1 MSSLRITLL
10 LLVIL
15 TALGAYFFF
24 VEVPTSHKEEEIR
37 RSQQQL
43 IPFDDRAIT
52 QFTLTTPKETIA
64 FAQDHRGRWFITHP
78 LRARA
83 DSREVGKILR
93 ALTIGSVERTIQED
107 GKHPDHYGLN
117 PPHLLITVT
126 AGKHV
131 EDIALGT
138 RGPLSSTLYARKKS
152 DGKIVLTTL
161 DPMTFYRKSFYTFRQ
176 KNIMRFDRTETDRL
190 RLQYPGK
197 ELVLQRAS
205 RVHGLGYNWRLT
217 QPIEGPADRTKVG
230 LLLMALE
237 GLTAKEFIDSE
248 SEKRALMQTLGA
260 PVAILTVR
268 ARRKDHVVAVF
279 EADNHRKAYAMTSPK
294 QPLYR
299 INPGFIKKVTTDLFD
314 IRDKRLLGM
323 EQKDLAILTVHT
335 PQDQYVLINQNNEWV
350 LERNP
355 AQRLNQETVALF
367 VSRLIDLPAEFQVT
381 TQQTTLAP
389 FGLDKPTATFTAIN
403 HQGKEKGRLILGT
416 REHGLVYAK
425 GTGLP
430 GVYQARSTILTQI
443 PSFAQLLLTE
453 E

>member
-1 MSSLRITLL
+1 MSSFRITLL
-10 LLVIL
+10 LLIIL
-15 TALGAYFFF
+15 SALGAYLFF
-24 VEVPTSHKEEEIR
+24 VEVPTSHKEAETR

-52 QFTLTTPKETIA
+52 QFTMTTSKETIA
-64 FAQDHRGRWFITHP
+64 FTQDHRGRWFITLP
-78 LRARA
+78 LQARA
-83 DSREVGKILR
+83 DSREVGKVLR
-93 ALTIGSVERTIQED
+93 ALTIGKVERIIQED
-107 GKHPDHYGLN
+107 GKHPDQYGLN
-117 PPHLLITVT
+117 PPHLSISLT
-126 AGKHV
+126 AGKQT
-131 EDIALGT
+131 EEIALGT
-138 RGPLSSTLYARKKS
+138 RGPLLSTLYARKKS

-190 RLQYPGK
+190 RLQYTGK
-197 ELVLQRAS
+197 QLVLQRAS

-248 SEKRALMQTLGA
+248 PEKRALMQTLGA
-260 PVAILTVR
+260 PAAILTVR
-268 ARRKDHVVAVF
+268 SRRKNHVVTIF
-279 EADNHRKAYAMTSPK
+279 EADTHRKAYAMISPK

-299 INPGFIKKVTTDLFD
+299 INPGFIKKVTTNLFD

-335 PQDQYVLINQNNEWV
+335 PQNQYVLINQNNEWV

-355 AQRLNQETVALF
+355 AQRVDQETVALF
-367 VSRLIDLPAEFQVT
+367 VSRLIDLPAEFQVS
-381 TQQTTLAP
+381 TQESTLAP
-389 FGLDKPTATFTAIN
+389 FGLDNPIATFTAVN
-403 HQGKEKGRLILGT
+403 HRGEEQGRLILGT
-416 REHGLVYAK
+416 RKRGLVYAK
-425 GTGLP
+425 GAGLP

-443 PSFAQLLLTE
+443 PSLAQLLATE